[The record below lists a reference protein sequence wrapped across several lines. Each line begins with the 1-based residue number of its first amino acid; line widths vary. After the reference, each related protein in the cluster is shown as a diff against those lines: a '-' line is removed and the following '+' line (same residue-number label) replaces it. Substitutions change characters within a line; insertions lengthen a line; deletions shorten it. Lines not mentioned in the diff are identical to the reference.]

1 MLANLVTSALIAH
14 STLAPYNKYAVHNI
28 VRDGIVYA
36 EPYYGT
42 QGDYMSQGIPNAFHI
57 YDADIKNKVTPDLS
71 QLFGIYNIYI
81 INNGK
86 KQNLFTS
93 TITIT
98 HKSNQPIVQQGNTII
113 LKDCMGSDGN
123 TYEVE
128 VDSYSSDLTQDFMQ
142 FFKTTDFSQISQLSN
157 YKLKLDRLRQI
168 CVQAQDNAEWEKS
181 FNQQVENMDFQIGES
196 EASFIVNVVG
206 DPPTFYSPKDVFAY
220 GNKLI
225 EEGKLTGIGMQLNGD
240 CSDLMQLPHL
250 SGILY
255 NYTNKPKPV
264 KQNEKTVAQIQTEQM
279 QQYNKEQSKK
289 QQQQPENNEPQVQ
302 VPNTQN
308 NLPINFNTNPR
319 RVPFIIEVMEFF
331 MRWIFVII
339 GVCVGIFGVC
349 LYMLLSDKEK
359 KREFKIETEDK
370 PKKARN
376 KSVNNYQDEE
386 FLDFKRKIDE
396 KLNKDDW

>member
-1 MLANLVTSALIAH
+1 MLANLITSALIAH
-14 STLAPYNKYAVHNI
+14 STLASYNKYAVHNI
-28 VRDGIVYA
+28 VRNGIVYA

-57 YDADIKNKVTPDLS
+57 YDVDVKNKVTPDLS
-71 QLFGIYNIYI
+71 QLFGLYNIYI
-81 INNGK
+81 LNNGK
-86 KQNLFTS
+86 RQNLFTS

-168 CVQAQDNAEWEKS
+168 CVQAQDNSKWEKS

-206 DPPTFYSPKDVFAY
+206 NPPTFYSPKDVFEY

-225 EEGKLTGIGMQLNGD
+225 AEGKLTGIGMQLNGD
-240 CSDLMQLPHL
+240 CSDLMQLPQGQTYNADL

-255 NYTNKPKPV
+255 DYTNKPKPV

-279 QQYNKEQSKK
+279 QQYDKEQSKK
-289 QQQQPENNEPQVQ
+289 QNKQQTSNNNQQVQPQVQ
-302 VPNTQN
+302 PQN
-308 NLPINFNTNPR
+308 NLPINFNSQPQK
-319 RVPFIIEVMEFF
+319 VPFIIEAMEFF

-339 GVCVGIFGVC
+339 GICVGIFGIC
-349 LYMLLSDKEK
+349 LYMLFSDKEK
-359 KREFKIETEDK
+359 KREFKIENEEK
-370 PKKARN
+370 PKRVSKN
-376 KSVNNYQDEE
+376 QLTIIKMKSS
-386 FLDFKRKIDE
+386 
-396 KLNKDDW
+396 